1 MSEQST
7 EPEPTE
13 PFRHEVF
20 FYMDSDFCEEC
31 GCLLSYGESGLCADC
46 LEDLL
51 SEDEDEDDWFW
62 WEEDMHDENQSIVR
76 KPTTECAAE
85 SH

>member
-1 MSEQST
+1 MSEH
-7 EPEPTE
+7 PTATKASE

-31 GCLLSYGESGLCADC
+31 GCLLVYGESGLCSDC

-51 SEDEDEDDWFW
+51 SEEDENDWFW
-62 WEEDMHDENQSIVR
+62 WEEDTHDENQAIVS
-76 KPTTECAAE
+76 KPIPDQQGDT
-85 SH
+85 